1 MEENNPAFS
10 SKPSQS
16 GSLLAKLFL
25 AIFVIGVALG
35 AFYFFPWRNIKWGKL
50 ELFPTQTVTVVGT
63 AKTKEK
69 NQIATFSAGVSY
81 ISDNKDEAVSVV
93 NKKVDEIITSLI
105 KFGIDKADI
114 KTENLSIYQQ
124 EEQYWD
130 QETGKQKI
138 RPGQW
143 RVSNSVSIVLRDIDR
158 AVDLANLLTKSGA
171 TNVYGPNFSLEDTK
185 EAEVSLLKDAIDDA
199 RKKAESIAASSGKKL
214 GEVISV
220 SETGTPA
227 YYPLYRDSL
236 VGGGGG
242 VPIEPGS
249 ATVYKSVTVVFE
261 LK

>member
-1 MEENNPAFS
+1 MEENNSAS
-10 SKPSQS
+10 SFKSPQ
-16 GSLLAKLFL
+16 GGGFLTKLFL
-25 AIFVIGVALG
+25 AIFVMGAALG
-35 AFYFFPWRNIKWGKL
+35 AFYFFPWKDIKWGKL
-50 ELFPTQTVTVVGT
+50 ELSPTQTVTVIGT

-69 NQIATFSAGVSY
+69 NQIASFSAGVSY

-105 KFGIDKADI
+105 KFGIDKSDI

-130 QETGKQKI
+130 SEAGKQKT

-143 RVSNSVSIVLRDIDR
+143 RVNNNVSIVLRDIDK
-158 AVDLANLLTKSGA
+158 ASDLADLLTRSGA

-185 EAEVSLLKDAIDDA
+185 EAEASLLKDAIDDA

-214 GEVISV
+214 GEIVSI

-227 YYPLYRDSL
+227 YYPIYRDGL
-236 VGGGGG
+236 GGGGG
-242 VPIEPGS
+242 GAPVEPGS